1 MIVTIADILSG
12 ADLEEVRNG
21 LSAVA
26 FIDGRETAGWAAKGV
41 KANLQARTGRQV
53 ARLRD
58 LIAARLLAHPVFAL
72 AARPKQ
78 ILGPLFAR
86 YEPGHAYGVHV
97 DDALIGG
104 VRADMSFTVFLS
116 PPEGYQGGELIIDT
130 AAGEEAFK
138 LAAGSMV
145 LYPATTLHRV
155 APVQHGERLA
165 AAGWVRSL
173 IRDPTRRE
181 LLFDLDTARRR
192 LFAAHG
198 KTEEGDLLAKC
209 AVNLMR
215 LWCED

>member
-1 MIVTIADILSG
+1 MIVAIADILSG

-21 LSAVA
+21 LSSAA
-26 FIDGRETAGWAAKGV
+26 FIDGRATAGWEAKGV
-41 KANLQARTGRQV
+41 KANLQARTGPQV
-53 ARLRD
+53 ARLRE
-58 LIAARLLAHPVFAL
+58 LVEARLLAHPVFAL

-86 YEPGHAYGVHV
+86 YDPGHAYGAHV

-104 VRADMSFTVFLS
+104 VRTDISFTVFLS
-116 PPEGYQGGELIIDT
+116 PPEHYRGGELIIDT

-145 LYPATTLHRV
+145 LYPAMTLHRV
-155 APVQHGERLA
+155 APVEHGERLA